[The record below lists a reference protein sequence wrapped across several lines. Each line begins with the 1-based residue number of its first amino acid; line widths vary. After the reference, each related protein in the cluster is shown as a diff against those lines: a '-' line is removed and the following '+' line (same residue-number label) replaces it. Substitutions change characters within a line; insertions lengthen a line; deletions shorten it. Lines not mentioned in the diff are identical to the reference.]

1 MLYSIEVDGIGRMSH
16 QGRSKH
22 WTGEVRLAGVDE
34 PVEVPAESYDPN
46 AIHVLVGLEHVDYP
60 DDFRSAID
68 VVNGSVVQVLSGT

>member
-1 MLYSIEVDGIGRMSH
+1 
-16 QGRSKH
+16 
-22 WTGEVRLAGVDE
+22 VDE